1 MAELVD
7 APDSKSGHFG
17 GVGSIPSTPT
27 INMDII
33 NSKYLGKIKDNFLD
47 LINEELINNDPHLK
61 KSLNLWGEN
70 LHKKNVDLPDG
81 FKLKF
86 GNDEGLENHIEKVIR
101 EFNLETNSENF
112 LEIGCGSG
120 VDLRYIIKNFNFKK
134 FFAVDIGKN
143 VYDLSQINNFKKFFF
158 CRCDCNN
165 LPFKDNSF
173 DLIYSYGVFHHT
185 KNFKRSIL
193 EAKRVLSP
201 KGTMLFYNYK
211 KHKNLLK
218 RFGTLIESIL
228 LMLFKNLNFN
238 QTKFICFLISPLIL
252 LLFSYPAQ
260 IFKLCGSKKMYKSFP
275 LWWGKTPLN
284 IIGDLMDRLCSPI
297 NKRFTKKEMIEYLK
311 KINFS
316 KIEVL
321 DVRDGLFCKVSK
333 E

>member
-1 MAELVD
+1 ME
-7 APDSKSGHFG
+7 
-17 GVGSIPSTPT
+17 
-27 INMDII
+27 II
-33 NSKYLGKIKDNFLD
+33 NSKYLSKIKDNYLD

-70 LHKKNVDLPDG
+70 LHKKNVDLPEG

-86 GNDEGLENHIEKVIR
+86 INDEELETHIEKVIR
-101 EFNLETNSENF
+101 KFNLEKNSKNF

-120 VDLRYIIKNFNFKK
+120 IDLRYIIKNLNFKK

-143 VYDLSQINNFKKFFF
+143 IFDLSQINIFKQIFF

-185 KNFKRSIL
+185 KNFKKTLL
-193 EAKRVLSP
+193 EAKRVLNS

-218 RFGTLIESIL
+218 RFGTLIETFLLIL
-228 LMLFKNLNFN
+228 LKNLNFN

-252 LLFSYPAQ
+252 ILFSYPAH
-260 IFKLCGSKKMYKSFP
+260 ILKLCGSKKIYKSFP
-275 LWWGKTPLN
+275 LWWGKTPFD
-284 IIGDLMDRLCSPI
+284 IIGDLMDRLYSPI
-297 NKRFTKKEMIEYLK
+297 NKRLSKKEMIDILK

-321 DVRDGLFCKVSK
+321 DIREGLICKVSK